1 MTSSTKP
8 PTPNKKAAPDGNQ
21 TVSVILGV
29 SLVVAMIVMGLFAY
43 AIGREI
49 GSPPAAVYETR
60 TPVPGFTPQLETEQA
75 GAEPSP
81 TATPDVDA
89 QAPSPLKTPRIQP
102 ELTPW
107 DGKERVTVLIMGLDY
122 RDWAKHSG
130 ASRTDTMMLLTMDP
144 ITKTAG
150 MLSVP
155 RDLWV
160 PIPGFGHGK
169 INTAHVLGEANNLP
183 GGGPGLAVKT
193 VERVIGVPIHY
204 YAIVDFQAFIRF
216 IDELGGV
223 KLDIPYEIEVDLLN
237 GDNKVI
243 KPGVHTLPGDY
254 ALAYARNRTTG
265 HGDFDRARRQQQV
278 ILGIRDRILDFKMLP
293 DLIEKAPTLYR
304 ELVSGVATNM
314 KLDQVIR
321 LALLAQ
327 QIPEENIRQGV
338 IDTKYVAYGWS
349 PDNLSILIPY
359 PDRIRLLRDEI
370 FSSSGVM
377 GPLAPGDET
386 ERMAMEGATIAIKNG
401 TDREDLAE
409 RTAAYLT
416 SQGATVAEVG
426 VTDQRYLK
434 TTLVDHVGRPYTLQY
449 LVSWLGV
456 ETRQIEFNYDPSHP
470 IDVEIILGDDW
481 ASKENLP

>member
-1 MTSSTKP
+1 MTSTKKR
-8 PTPNKKAAPDGNQ
+8 PTPNKKAAPDSNQ
-21 TVSVILGV
+21 TVRVIFGV

-49 GSPPAAVYETR
+49 GTPPAAVYET
-60 TPVPGFTPQLETEQA
+60 TTSIPGFTPQLETDQA
-75 GAEPSP
+75 GEKPSPSP
-81 TATPDVDA
+81 TQDVDA

-102 ELTPW
+102 TLTPW

-122 RDWAKHSG
+122 RDWVAHSG

-223 KLDIPYEIEVDLLN
+223 KLEIPYEIEVDLLN
-237 GDNKVI
+237 GNNKII

-278 ILGIRDRILDFKMLP
+278 ILGIRDRILDYKMLP
-293 DLIEKAPTLYR
+293 DLIDKAPTLYQ

-314 KLDQVIR
+314 KLDEIIR

-327 QIPEENIRQGV
+327 KIPEENIRQGV

-370 FSSSGVM
+370 FSSSGTM
-377 GPLAPGDET
+377 GPLAPGGEA
-386 ERMAMEGATIAIKNG
+386 ERMAMEGATITIKNG
-401 TDREDLAE
+401 TDVEDLAE

-416 SQGATVAEVG
+416 SQGASVVEVG
-426 VTDQRYLK
+426 ATDQRFVK
-434 TTLVDHVGRPYTLQY
+434 TTLIDYVGRPYTLQY
-449 LVSWLGV
+449 LVSLLGV
-456 ETRQIEFNYDPSHP
+456 ETRHIEFNYNPNHP
-470 IDVEIILGDDW
+470 VDVEVILGDDW
-481 ASKENLP
+481 VSKENMP